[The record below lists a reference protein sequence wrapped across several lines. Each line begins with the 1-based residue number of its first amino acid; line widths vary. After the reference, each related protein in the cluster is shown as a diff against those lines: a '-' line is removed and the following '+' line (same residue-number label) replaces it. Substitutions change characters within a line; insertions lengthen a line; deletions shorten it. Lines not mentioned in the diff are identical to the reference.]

1 MILEGL
7 LKLDLTNWSCFF
19 SNKCDPLW
27 QGFDLQLLGQAFRVK
42 FQSLNG
48 TRNTCFCGF
57 FSPADQQHNL
67 ILVLS
72 VPFSDKHNL
81 INRLGGAVQHC
92 VIHTANEGKRRGGER
107 MNLESHEMQQI
118 EPSDANVSACAR
130 EICGKWLGLSIYIP
144 LQIRKFW
151 NHSVSEKL
159 T

>member
-1 MILEGL
+1 MIFCD
-7 LKLDLTNWSCFF
+7 KDLTF
-19 SNKCDPLW
+19 SFWDRLS
-27 QGFDLQLLGQAFRVK
+27 K

-107 MNLESHEMQQI
+107 MNLESHEMQ
-118 EPSDANVSACAR
+118 PD
-130 EICGKWLGLSIYIP
+130 
-144 LQIRKFW
+144 
-151 NHSVSEKL
+151 
-159 T
+159 